1 MSALADPHV
10 LIDRFLEE
18 WVDALPPESAVALAN
33 WRASAELQAEL
44 DAYAERAGQAE
55 LSREQRRG
63 YDEFT
68 TLTSLASLLRAGAA
82 VRAGLL
88 QPSPAR
94 SPGEPGAPVAAEAA

>member
-1 MSALADPHV
+1 MPAPADPQV

-18 WVDALPPESAVALAN
+18 WIGALPPESAAALAN
-33 WRASAELQAEL
+33 WRAGDERQAEL

-82 VRAGLL
+82 ARAGLL
-88 QPSPAR
+88 QPSSPPIR
-94 SPGEPGAPVAAEAA
+94 SSGEPVAAEAA